1 MGAGLLVLGFMG
13 WFILFVF
20 PSPNQ
25 IILSRQSGKMLKYRR
40 PLLSEAEL
48 LSYEYPIEQIVSC
61 YVEEHTV
68 RNARGFHQKIF
79 EPTVQL
85 AIEGE
90 VVDYPFLNASSR
102 KEAERM
108 VREVNSFLAKEKD
121 LVVLTENLIFFK
133 VWGALLFVIYLAIT
147 ISYLYRSYGH
157 YLPDFGNGAEVAV
170 TVDLNH
176 S

>member
-1 MGAGLLVLGFMG
+1 
-13 WFILFVF
+13 
-20 PSPNQ
+20 
-25 IILSRQSGKMLKYRR
+25 MLKYRR

-48 LSYEYPIEQIVSC
+48 LSYEYPIGQIVSC

-68 RNARGFHQKIF
+68 RDARGFHQKIF

-147 ISYLYRSYGH
+147 ISYLYRFYGH

>member
-1 MGAGLLVLGFMG
+1 
-13 WFILFVF
+13 
-20 PSPNQ
+20 
-25 IILSRQSGKMLKYRR
+25 
-40 PLLSEAEL
+40 
-48 LSYEYPIEQIVSC
+48 
-61 YVEEHTV
+61 
-68 RNARGFHQKIF
+68 
-79 EPTVQL
+79 
-85 AIEGE
+85 
-90 VVDYPFLNASSR
+90 
-102 KEAERM
+102 M